1 MPFKVTPWRE
11 ESAATEDA
19 IRKKLE
25 GDGFKVSAW
34 SKNAGEG
41 LDEQEQAYTRA
52 FCCVKGM
59 MRVNVPGDND
69 YADLLPGDRV
79 ELPPGTKHSVMVGP
93 AGVTCLEGQK

>member
-1 MPFKVTPWRE
+1 MPYKLTPWRE
-11 ESAATEDA
+11 EAAATEDLL
-19 IRKKLE
+19 RQKL
-25 GDGFKVSAW
+25 GADGFKVSSW

-41 LDEQEQAYTRA
+41 MDEQEQAFTRA
-52 FCCVKGM
+52 FACVKGM
-59 MRVNVPGDND
+59 LRVNLPGDND